1 LKSALASACYVA
13 TGYVDTAAMK
23 QDMLL
28 TVGDEARRFRI
39 VSLTTTGMLLQSLDN
54 YVPVV
59 GTVFV
64 NPDGQTFAA
73 SGITAPSADKYSGH
87 ILFIDNKQAFTPTA
101 DQTVT
106 LRTVIKF

>member
-1 LKSALASACYVA
+1 
-13 TGYVDTAAMK
+13 
-23 QDMLL
+23 
-28 TVGDEARRFRI
+28 
-39 VSLTTTGMLLQSLDN
+39 MLLQSLDN

-64 NPDGQTFAA
+64 NPDGVTFSS
-73 SGITAPSADKYSGH
+73 SGVTPPTADKYSGH